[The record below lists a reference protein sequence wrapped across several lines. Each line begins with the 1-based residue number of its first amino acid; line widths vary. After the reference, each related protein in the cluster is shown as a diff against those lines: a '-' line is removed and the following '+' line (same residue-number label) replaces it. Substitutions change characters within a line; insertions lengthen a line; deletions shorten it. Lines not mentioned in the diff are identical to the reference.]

1 MGIPTFAEF
10 AIAVYYESLK
20 RELHTKTIYGYRC
33 DERLKT
39 NVKESTRLAYTP
51 LGSGHH
57 LSEEVYLQQIKKKA
71 KAEGKTCHA
80 KTMLSL
86 EKPIKLL

>member
-1 MGIPTFAEF
+1 LFAQAEL
-10 AIAVYYESLK
+10 LK
-20 RELHTKTIYGYRC
+20 LQKAKGF
-33 DERLKT
+33 
-39 NVKESTRLAYTP
+39 V
-51 LGSGHH
+51 
-57 LSEEVYLQQIKKKA
+57 VYLQQIKKKA